1 MSHETATVLPNSSA
15 LWKIREPSA
24 ANFSV
29 SRAQVRRSRS
39 VKLP

>member
-1 MSHETATVLPNSSA
+1 MSQETAMLLPKASA

-29 SRAQVRRSRS
+29 SRAHVMTSRS
-39 VKLP
+39 V